1 MTSTHSVQFDSSNV
15 DFDVVA
21 LSDLSHTMSD
31 TFSFRDIFYQR
42 GFDASDSDATATIDI
57 SASAFSGLFKLNF
70 PIGDPSSNLNV
81 DRVRYLV
88 KDVWGSSSS
97 DDLYVPFSSATVT
110 ENMILAASGDQSLK
124 RDFLRS
130 MILDI
135 TGTTRL
141 NNLFKN
147 QATMADNVAGLD
159 ASFNASVKN
168 VFKTIADAGWLTDD
182 NYGAY
187 NDSSRNFT
195 FVEVFGNA
203 TVGTGDD
210 SEDVSGQTALKQS
223 AFSSFN
229 PLRILSS
236 TILGEGDASDGDSY
250 DISGAGLGND
260 SRRTILMNSLKTQAN
275 AHWEAVDGSSIAI
288 QDSAG
293 LWYTAYTTSQ
303 SGVAE
308 NEVQGEDFSQ
318 YLVGIKLYTTSGTG
332 AASKPTTDYDLID
345 VINHEYD
352 LDFIAGDVMNIV
364 LDYVPYEGADGD
376 YAAMVGTQTM
386 NNRKYLVKL
395 NMV

>member
-1 MTSTHSVQFDSSNV
+1 
-15 DFDVVA
+15 
-21 LSDLSHTMSD
+21 MSD

-42 GFDASDSDATATIDI
+42 GFDASDSDATATIDV
-57 SASAFSGLFKLNF
+57 SASAFNELFKLNF
-70 PIGDPSSNLNV
+70 PIGDASSNLNV

-88 KDVWGSSSS
+88 KDVWGTSPS
-97 DDLYVPFSSATVT
+97 DNLYVAFSNATVT
-110 ENMILAASGDQSLK
+110 SGNIFPASPDQALK

-130 MILDI
+130 MIKDI

-147 QATMADNVAGLD
+147 QATMADNVSGLD
-159 ASFNASVKN
+159 ASFNASVKS

-203 TVGTGDD
+203 TVGASDD
-210 SEDVSGQTALKQS
+210 DVDVSGQTALKQS

-236 TILGEGDASDGDSY
+236 TILGEGDADETDGN
-250 DISGAGLGND
+250 DISGGGLNND
-260 SRRTILMNSLKTQAN
+260 ARRTVLMESLKSQAN
-275 AHWEAVDGSSIAI
+275 AHWDAVDGSSIAI
-288 QDSAG
+288 QDANG
-293 LWYTAYTTSQ
+293 LWYTAYTSPQT
-303 SGVAE
+303 GVAE
-308 NEVQGEDFSQ
+308 NEVNGEDFSQ
-318 YLVGIKLYTTSGTG
+318 YLYGIKLYTTSTTG
-332 AASKPTTDYDLID
+332 ASAKPTADYDLID
-345 VINHEYD
+345 VINHEYS
-352 LDFIAGDVMNIV
+352 LDFMAGDKMHLI
-364 LDYVPYEGADGD
+364 LDYVPYEGRDGD

-386 NNRKYLVKL
+386 NNRRYEIIL